1 MGLGIGPFAIHHVQI
16 SAASAASL
24 VRDEDL
30 GGARLWNWQIAHDEA
45 VLGRSKAM
53 ARIFGTKDAPKLGC

>member
-1 MGLGIGPFAIHHVQI
+1 MRF

-45 VLGRSKAM
+45 VLGRFKTM
-53 ARIFGTKDAPKLGC
+53 ARIFGTKDAPA

>member
-1 MGLGIGPFAIHHVQI
+1 VQI

-45 VLGRSKAM
+45 VLGRFKTM
-53 ARIFGTKDAPKLGC
+53 ARIFGTKDAPKLSC